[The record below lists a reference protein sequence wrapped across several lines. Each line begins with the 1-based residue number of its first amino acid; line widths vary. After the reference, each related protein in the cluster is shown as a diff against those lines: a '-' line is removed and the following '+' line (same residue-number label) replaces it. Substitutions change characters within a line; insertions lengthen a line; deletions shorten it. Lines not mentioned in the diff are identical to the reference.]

1 MKKIIVLLAL
11 ALLMILSLAA
21 CGSDPAPGAEESPE
35 TGGSDGSQ
43 KGFTETVVVDS
54 EECLIKIT
62 EMTLD
67 EQEDVVLTV
76 LCENRSE
83 ENRYRFS
90 LADAAVNGVQCFPYF
105 EMTLATGESKTQELR
120 VSKKDDSFRG
130 NDVGDITDLEMTFRV
145 RPSNDWRA
153 EDVALETVHVYP
165 YGKDKAATF
174 VRQAQPTDRIIID
187 NEFVTVTVIGYEYDA
202 ERGFTINVYL
212 VNKGDQQMY
221 VHPQYGMI
229 NDCAVG
235 SPMSTPIALPG
246 KLAFGPIS
254 WHPTSLAA
262 HGITEVEELSF
273 QLLVENIDVYPAV
286 VFADEMIT
294 LHP

>member
-11 ALLMILSLAA
+11 VLLLILSLAA
-21 CGSDPAPGAEESPE
+21 CGTEPVSDVHSDA
-35 TGGSDGSQ
+35 GSDGSQ
-43 KGFTETVVVDS
+43 EGNAPAETVVVDS
-54 EECLIKIT
+54 EECLITIT

-67 EQEDVVLTV
+67 EQEDVVLKI
-76 LCENRSE
+76 LCENRSAE
-83 ENRYRFS
+83 KRYRFS

-105 EMTLATGESKTQELR
+105 EVTLAAGESKTQELC

-145 RPSNDWRA
+145 RLSNDFRA

-165 YGKDKAATF
+165 YGKDKATTF
-174 VRQAQPTDRIIID
+174 VRQAQPTDQIIID
-187 NEFVTVTVIGYEYDA
+187 NEFVTVTVIGYEYDE

-212 VNKGDQQMY
+212 VNKGDQKMY
-221 VHPQYGMI
+221 VDPQNALI
-229 NDCAVG
+229 NGCAVG
-235 SPMSTPIALPG
+235 GAMSTPIALPG
-246 KLAFGPIS
+246 KLSFGPIS
-254 WHPTSLAA
+254 WHKTSLAA

-273 QLLVENIDVYPAV
+273 QLQVENIEVYPTV

-294 LHP
+294 LYP